1 MSDGSMDAHRLGDLG
16 RCPFGLVDVEVKE
29 DPTSRRILQRGD
41 GSVDL
46 GEWFITHAGS
56 LSTGA
61 SAARLGLQSR
71 RISERPDTAN
81 EWAMAPESILRVPVS
96 DGPGVRLD
104 EVTRTVAPLGHDVI
118 ARVSSLL
125 DVARITAA
133 ERPDVALVI
142 VHEASTK
149 PCS

>member
-1 MSDGSMDAHRLGDLG
+1 
-16 RCPFGLVDVEVKE
+16 
-29 DPTSRRILQRGD
+29 
-41 GSVDL
+41 
-46 GEWFITHAGS
+46 
-56 LSTGA
+56 
-61 SAARLGLQSR
+61 
-71 RISERPDTAN
+71 
-81 EWAMAPESILRVPVS
+81 MAPESILRVPVS

-104 EVTRTVAPLGHDVI
+104 EVKRTVAPLGHDVI

-149 PCS
+149 ALQLIDRIVHVAVSDHRGP